1 MEDRKQILIIED
13 HDSIRLL
20 LGKYLS
26 KSYRVATRRD
36 GLDAMSWLS
45 RGNLPDLILLDRE
58 MPRINGLEFLINLR
72 SSGQFRLIPV
82 LLVTGEENPQQLR
95 PFKRLGIS
103 GYIPKPFNP
112 AKVSEAIYGILDQHP
127 QALFI

>member
-72 SSGQFRLIPV
+72 SSGLFRHIPV

>member
-58 MPRINGLEFLINLR
+58 MPRINGLEFSSILR
-72 SSGQFRLIPV
+72 TCGLFRHIPLV
-82 LLVTGEENPQQLR
+82 LVTGEENPHQLR

>member
-45 RGNLPDLILLDRE
+45 RGNLPDLNLLDME
-58 MPRINGLEFLINLR
+58 MPRINGLEFLTNLR
-72 SSGQFRLIPV
+72 SSGLFRHIPV
-82 LLVTGEENPQQLR
+82 LLVTGEENTQQLQA
-95 PFKRLGIS
+95 FKRLGIS

-112 AKVSEAIYGILDQHP
+112 AKVSEAIYGILDQYP

>member
-58 MPRINGLEFLINLR
+58 LPRINGLEFLINLR
-72 SSGQFRLIPV
+72 SSGLFRHIPV

-103 GYIPKPFNP
+103 GYIPKPSLSDL
-112 AKVSEAIYGILDQHP
+112 ASK
-127 QALFI
+127 